1 MKFAIIADDLTGS
14 SDSGVQFARRG
25 LISSVLFNIETMN
38 LEKMNADV
46 VVVDTDS
53 RGLKKEEAYQRV
65 TRAAEKIKAFSFDHL
80 YKKVD
85 STLRGNIGAEVDAVL
100 EIIPKDFAII
110 APAYPTI
117 GRTTQNGEHYL
128 NGKLIHET
136 EISRDPKTPVLESN
150 IEKLLHL
157 QNNRQSA
164 TLTISDI
171 LQGENHIENMLQQ
184 FKAEGIQLVVAD
196 ALEEEHLQML
206 VEGILATKYDVLWV
220 GSAGLANHLVSVLGV
235 TKESI
240 NDNKLE
246 RKEEPVL
253 VVAGSLSQVTKGQ
266 IEYMKKQDDI
276 SAVEMNP
283 TILFNQETRKVE
295 MDKCAAKISE
305 ELNKGIN
312 VVLHVGT
319 SKEQIAGAMENGAKI
334 GFTSTEVSN
343 YIAQTLGEIVSTI
356 LGENAVAGLVLTGG
370 DTAKA
375 VSEQIGVSGMELIK
389 EVETGIPLG
398 LLVGEKQIPAVT
410 KAGAFGSEEA
420 LYKSV
425 KLLKGDE

>member
-1 MKFAIIADDLTGS
+1 MRFAIIADDLTGS

-38 LEKMNADV
+38 LKKMNADV

-65 TRAAEKIKAFSFDHL
+65 TRAAEKIKTFSFDHL

-157 QNNRQSA
+157 QNNRKSA

-171 LQGENHIENMLQQ
+171 LQGKMHIEDMLQR

-206 VEGILATKYDVLWV
+206 VD
-220 GSAGLANHLVSVLGV
+220 
-235 TKESI
+235 
-240 NDNKLE
+240 
-246 RKEEPVL
+246 
-253 VVAGSLSQVTKGQ
+253 
-266 IEYMKKQDDI
+266 
-276 SAVEMNP
+276 
-283 TILFNQETRKVE
+283 
-295 MDKCAAKISE
+295 
-305 ELNKGIN
+305 
-312 VVLHVGT
+312 
-319 SKEQIAGAMENGAKI
+319 
-334 GFTSTEVSN
+334 
-343 YIAQTLGEIVSTI
+343 
-356 LGENAVAGLVLTGG
+356 
-370 DTAKA
+370 
-375 VSEQIGVSGMELIK
+375 
-389 EVETGIPLG
+389 
-398 LLVGEKQIPAVT
+398 
-410 KAGAFGSEEA
+410 
-420 LYKSV
+420 
-425 KLLKGDE
+425 